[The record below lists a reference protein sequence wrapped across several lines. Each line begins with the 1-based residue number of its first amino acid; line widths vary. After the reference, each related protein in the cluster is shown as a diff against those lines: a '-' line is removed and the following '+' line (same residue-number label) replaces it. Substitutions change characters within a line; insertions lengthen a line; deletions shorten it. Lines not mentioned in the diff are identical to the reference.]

1 MNFPGRRYP
10 GGSGHAK
17 PPRQPPQK
25 GAGARPRAPF
35 SPDRPSPGLLPARHQ
50 RPQGRLSHTVLKA
63 TAGPPSGSSSREH
76 GWALQDPSAET
87 GQDTP
92 TESPETAQ
100 EAQICRKA
108 GRAWPP
114 LRHRRGAGSV
124 PNCPINS
131 QQAFKIESY
140 LKFLRKCKGPKAA
153 QTILKKEDKV
163 GGFYKTRLKT
173 QNQSPSHPEAGVDAA
188 TRLTDPVQTAGPRNK
203 PSHLGQGTSDAGPRR
218 AKGR

>member
-1 MNFPGRRYP
+1 MHGRGLPSRQTAP
-10 GGSGHAK
+10 RPACC
-17 PPRQPPQK
+17 PPATRDPR
-25 GAGARPRAPF
+25 AASATLSSRPR
-35 SPDRPSPGLLPARHQ
+35 PAH
-50 RPQGRLSHTVLKA
+50 PLD
-63 TAGPPSGSSSREH
+63 PPPESTDEDH
-76 GWALQDPSAET
+76 ALQDPSAET